1 MQWKESLNYYRVAG
15 WNDMDLLPYAFNS
28 PTGEVG
34 KLALTFGRGL
44 PLRELITELDE
55 HFGII
60 ADLDTLRREFYSMK
74 QGTHETVARRVGYQL
89 MELQTMFPGAIPQC
103 DEEEIKKGRLYS
115 SLKPHFKSAMTF
127 CREMAN
133 EGKDLTYHQLLKI
146 AQCTETDY
154 EDKKPSRHQEDK
166 GKIHH
171 SSSKLRMDF
180 GSKPAIRKIQVMA
193 QEFSESEESPDEQ
206 HSQVEEQSE
215 EETYEA
221 CVFKAG
227 LSFEK
232 EHGHCLEHGK
242 AGHFTKDCPERKE
255 KAAKKNLNN
264 KGVPKKGDWKPQD
277 KAAGEKRSKTE
288 AHEDSQP

>member
-1 MQWKESLNYYRVAG
+1 
-15 WNDMDLLPYAFNS
+15 MDLLPYAFNS
-28 PTGEVG
+28 LTGEVG

-74 QGTHETVARRVGYQL
+74 QGTHETVSQFAGRVGYQL
-89 MELQTMFPGAIPQC
+89 MELQTTFPGAIPQC
-103 DEEEIKKGRLYS
+103 DEEEIKKGRLYG
-115 SLKPHFKSAMTF
+115 SLKLHLKSAMTF

-133 EGKDLTYHQLLKI
+133 EGRDLTYCQLLKI
-146 AQCTETDY
+146 AWHTKTDY
-154 EDKKPSRHQEDK
+154 EDKEPSRCQEDR

-171 SSSKLRMDF
+171 SSSKPRKDF
-180 GSKPAIRKIQVMA
+180 SGKLAIRKVQVPV
-193 QEFSESEESPDEQ
+193 QESSESEESPDEQ
-206 HSQVEEQSE
+206 HPQAEEESE

-221 CVFKAG
+221 CIFKAG

-232 EHGHCLEHGK
+232 EHGHCFKCGK

-264 KGVPKKGDWKPQD
+264 KGVPKKGDQKPQD
-277 KAAGEKRSKTE
+277 KAAGEKKE
-288 AHEDSQP
+288 